1 MADFNSLF
9 NYKNSLFEF
18 VRELLC
24 KPLKTPLETAGS
36 QSQTPQ
42 SPKIRCIFPGN
53 REIRI
58 SETGSLVTA
67 SSSGESANFQ
77 FLNSNSG
84 ASHFLA
90 SSSPPSAATAVPR

>member
-24 KPLKTPLETAGS
+24 KPLKTPSETAGS

-67 SSSGESANFQ
+67 SSRGESCK
-77 FLNSNSG
+77 LPVP
-84 ASHFLA
+84 LA
-90 SSSPPSAATAVPR
+90 LSRVLRAARVEPPLTHA